1 MTSSARPPE
10 PPAIAVF
17 AKAPVAGAVKTR
29 LAPRLASADAAKLH
43 ASLVRH
49 ALRAAVAACPGRVTL
64 WCAPDAADP
73 FFAGCAAEFG
83 VGLRAQEGADLGARM
98 RHAFEASL
106 AAGPLLLIG
115 TDCPAL
121 DAAALRRAADALQ
134 GRDAVLAPAEDGGYA
149 LVGLTRLVPGL
160 FDGIPWGGAEV
171 MAATRERLAGAGARW
186 TELPTTWDV
195 DRPEDYDRLCRE
207 GWLAGLPA

>member
-1 MTSSARPPE
+1 MTSSARRPDVA
-10 PPAIAVF
+10 AIAVF

-29 LAPRLASADAAKLH
+29 LAPRLTAADAARLH

-49 ALRAAVAACPGRVTL
+49 ALGAAVIASPGRVTL
-64 WCAPDAADP
+64 WCAPDAAHP

-83 VGLRAQEGADLGARM
+83 VGLRAQQGADLGARM

-106 AAGPLLLIG
+106 AAGPLVLIG
-115 TDCPAL
+115 TDCPEL
-121 DAAALRRAADALQ
+121 DAAALGRAADAL
-134 GRDAVLAPAEDGGYA
+134 RRHEAVLAPAEDGGYA
-149 LVGLTRLVPGL
+149 LVGLTRLVPEL
-160 FDGIPWGGAEV
+160 FDGIAWGGAGV
-171 MAATRERLAGAGARW
+171 MTASRERLVQAGALW